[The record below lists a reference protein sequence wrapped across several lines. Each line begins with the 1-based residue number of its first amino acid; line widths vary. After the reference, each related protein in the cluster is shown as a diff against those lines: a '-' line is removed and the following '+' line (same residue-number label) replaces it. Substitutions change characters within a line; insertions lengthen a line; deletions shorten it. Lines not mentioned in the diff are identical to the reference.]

1 MIKKIQQKPYY
12 IFNINNIIIVN
23 ITMAY
28 NKQTKF
34 DKACQNNLR
43 NRTIL

>member
-1 MIKKIQQKPYY
+1 MVKKFQQKPYY

-23 ITMAY
+23 ITMEF